1 MTVNEFLLN
10 LIGENWSKKEWI
22 EEQDLIN
29 KDYQIDR
36 KNAARILH
44 MYMQNELSIK
54 DVKDITPAYVIKD
67 IAQIYLRG
75 LMEPIKIGEI
85 CMFDLHGDVND
96 EEIKNMKCKLSVI
109 INTCKLKEELEH
121 DFNNNTFN

>member
-1 MTVNEFLLN
+1 MTINEYMLN
-10 LIGENWSKKEWI
+10 LIGENWPEKEWI

-36 KNAARILH
+36 KNVVRILH
-44 MYMQNELSIK
+44 MYLLNELSIK

-67 IAQIYLRG
+67 LFDCRVCANHIAQIYLRG

-96 EEIKNMKCKLSVI
+96 EEIKNIKCKLSAI
-109 INTCKLKEELEH
+109 INT
-121 DFNNNTFN
+121 

>member
-1 MTVNEFLLN
+1 MRHIV
-10 LIGENWSKKEWI
+10 GKEWMEKTWV

-29 KDYQIDR
+29 KEKQIDR

-44 MYMQNELSIK
+44 MYLLNELSIK

-67 IAQIYLRG
+67 LFDCRVCANHIAQIYLRG

-85 CMFDLHGDVND
+85 CMFDLHGDVNG
-96 EEIKNMKCKLSVI
+96 EEIKNIKCKLSAI
-109 INTCKLKEELEH
+109 INT
-121 DFNNNTFN
+121 